1 MSEEIFLP
9 KPTEEDLKQHNLIAL
24 RQLRQRYLQDSDWT
38 QMPDSPLSA
47 EKKIEWQTYRQALRD
62 ITLTA
67 TSCSDVTCHDEPGDS
82 YCHI

>member
-1 MSEEIFLP
+1 MSEENFLP
-9 KPTEEDLKQHNLIAL
+9 EPTEEDLKQHNLIAL

-47 EKKIEWQTYRQALRD
+47 EKKTEWQTYRQALRD

-67 TSCSDVTCHDEPGDS
+67 TSCSDVVWPDMPS
-82 YCHI
+82 

>member
-9 KPTEEDLKQHNLIAL
+9 QPTEEDLKQQNLTAL

-47 EKKIEWQTYRQALRD
+47 EKKTEWQTYRQALRD

-67 TSCSDVTCHDEPGDS
+67 TSCSDVVWPDEPGKE
-82 YCHI
+82 

>member
-1 MSEEIFLP
+1 MSEENFLP
-9 KPTEEDLKQHNLIAL
+9 EPTEEDLKQHNLIAL

-47 EKKIEWQTYRQALRD
+47 EKKTEWQTYRQALRD

-67 TSCSDVTCHDEPGDS
+67 TSCSDVVWPTPP
-82 YCHI
+82 I

>member
-9 KPTEEDLKQHNLIAL
+9 EPTEEDLKQQNLTAL

-38 QMPDSPLSA
+38 QMPDSQLSA
-47 EKKIEWQTYRQALRD
+47 EKKTEWQTYRQALRD

-67 TSCSDVTCHDEPGDS
+67 TSCSDVIWPTEPGKE
-82 YCHI
+82 

>member
-1 MSEEIFLP
+1 MSEENFLP
-9 KPTEEDLKQHNLIAL
+9 EPTEEMLVQMNLDAL

-47 EKKIEWQTYRQALRD
+47 EKKTEWQTYRQALRD

-67 TSCSDVTCHDEPGDS
+67 TSCSDVVWPTEPGAS
-82 YCHI
+82 

>member
-1 MSEEIFLP
+1 MSEENFLP
-9 KPTEEDLKQHNLIAL
+9 EPTEEDLKQHNLTAL

-47 EKKIEWQTYRQALRD
+47 EKKAEWQTYRQALRD

-67 TSCSDVTCHDEPGDS
+67 TSCSDVIWPTEPGKE
-82 YCHI
+82 

>member
-1 MSEEIFLP
+1 MSEENFLP
-9 KPTEEDLKQHNLIAL
+9 EPTEEMLVEMNLNAL

-47 EKKIEWQTYRQALRD
+47 EKKTEWQTYRQALRD

-67 TSCSDVTCHDEPGDS
+67 TSCSDVTWPTEPGKE
-82 YCHI
+82 

>member
-1 MSEEIFLP
+1 MAEEIFLP
-9 KPTEEDLKQHNLIAL
+9 EPTEEMLAEHNLTAL

-47 EKKIEWQTYRQALRD
+47 EKKAEWQTYRQALRD

-67 TSCSDVTCHDEPGDS
+67 TSCSDVVWPTEPGAS
-82 YCHI
+82 

>member
-1 MSEEIFLP
+1 MSEHFLP
-9 KPTEEDLKQHNLIAL
+9 QPTEQDLKEQNLSAL

-47 EKKIEWQTYRQALRD
+47 EKKTEWQTYRQALRD

-67 TSCSDVTCHDEPGDS
+67 TSCSDVVWPTQPS
-82 YCHI
+82 

>member
-9 KPTEEDLKQHNLIAL
+9 QPTEEDLKQQNLTAL

-47 EKKIEWQTYRQALRD
+47 EKKTEWQTYRQALRD

-67 TSCSDVTCHDEPGDS
+67 TSCSDVVWPAEPGKE
-82 YCHI
+82 

>member
-1 MSEEIFLP
+1 MSEENFLP
-9 KPTEEDLKQHNLIAL
+9 EPTEEDLKQHNLTAL

-47 EKKIEWQTYRQALRD
+47 EKKTEWQTYRQALRD

-67 TSCSDVTCHDEPGDS
+67 TSCSDVTWPAEPGKE
-82 YCHI
+82 

>member
-1 MSEEIFLP
+1 MSEENFLP
-9 KPTEEDLKQHNLIAL
+9 EPTEEDLKQHNLTAL

-47 EKKIEWQTYRQALRD
+47 EKKTEWQTYRQAL

-67 TSCSDVTCHDEPGDS
+67 TSCSDVTWPEEPGDS
-82 YCHI
+82 

>member
-9 KPTEEDLKQHNLIAL
+9 EPTEEDLKQQNLTAL

-47 EKKIEWQTYRQALRD
+47 EKKTEWQTYRQALRD
-62 ITLTA
+62 ITDTYA
-67 TSCSDVTCHDEPGDS
+67 SPDDVVWPKEPS
-82 YCHI
+82 S